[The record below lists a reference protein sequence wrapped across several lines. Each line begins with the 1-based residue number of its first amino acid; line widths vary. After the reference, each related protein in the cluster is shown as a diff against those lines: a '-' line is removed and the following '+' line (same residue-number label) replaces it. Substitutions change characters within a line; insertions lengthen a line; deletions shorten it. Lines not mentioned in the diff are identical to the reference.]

1 MLLTAFYKE
10 LTVFDIYQKLSQFG
24 NGVVEDFLLDFCY
37 VSNMI
42 IQPKKLELF
51 AAHIPWCVSN
61 PFVLPTI
68 YDLRFYAGKV
78 LVKCS

>member
-24 NGVVEDFLLDFCY
+24 NGVEDFLLHFCY
-37 VSNMI
+37 VSIMI
-42 IQPKKLELF
+42 FQPKKLELF
-51 AAHIPWCVSN
+51 AAQMPWCVSN

-68 YDLRFYAGKV
+68 YDWRFYAGKV

>member
-24 NGVVEDFLLDFCY
+24 NGVEDFLPNFCY
-37 VSNMI
+37 VSIMI
-42 IQPKKLELF
+42 IQPKNLELF
-51 AAHIPWCVSN
+51 AAYIPWCVSN

>member
-37 VSNMI
+37 VSIMI
-42 IQPKKLELF
+42 FQPKK
-51 AAHIPWCVSN
+51 IGIICC
-61 PFVLPTI
+61 I
-68 YDLRFYAGKV
+68 YAVMRK
-78 LVKCS
+78 